1 MTAYNII
8 FTYVLKKYVSDNYK
22 SSKIKKKKKIGKVK
36 LNLKRCN
43 LRDLICLFTNS
54 LSLVK
59 KKDYFTKRLNLHD
72 L

>member
-8 FTYVLKKYVSDNYK
+8 FTCLLKKYLSDNYK
-22 SSKIKKKKKIGKVK
+22 SSKIKKKIGKVK

>member
-1 MTAYNII
+1 MTAYII

-22 SSKIKKKKKIGKVK
+22 SSKIKKKKIGKVK